1 MTVMAA
7 SVDTRSDLRD
17 YLPGNGGGI
26 TSRVIDSPISASQN
40 RLGQPTQR
48 KQERTIPMQDIVQ
61 RYIAS
66 WNETDPER
74 RRKLVDEL
82 WDDQASYIDPLAEAH
97 GRDAIDAVI
106 AAAQAQF
113 PGFAFTLNGPV
124 DAHHRQARFTW
135 ALGPA
140 DADPV
145 VTGFDVA
152 VVTENGR
159 LRTVLGFL
167 DQVPT

>member
-1 MTVMAA
+1 M
-7 SVDTRSDLRD
+7 
-17 YLPGNGGGI
+17 
-26 TSRVIDSPISASQN
+26 
-40 RLGQPTQR
+40 
-48 KQERTIPMQDIVQ
+48 QEIVQ

-113 PGFAFTLNGPV
+113 PGFVFTLNGPV
-124 DAHHRQARFTW
+124 DAHHQQARFTW
-135 ALGPA
+135 ALGPD

-145 VTGFDVA
+145 VIGFDVA
-152 VVTENGR
+152 VVAEDGR

-167 DQVPT
+167 DQVPA

>member
-1 MTVMAA
+1 M
-7 SVDTRSDLRD
+7 
-17 YLPGNGGGI
+17 
-26 TSRVIDSPISASQN
+26 
-40 RLGQPTQR
+40 
-48 KQERTIPMQDIVQ
+48 QEIVQ

-113 PGFAFTLNGPV
+113 PGFVFTLNGPV
-124 DAHHRQARFTW
+124 DAHHQQARFTW

-140 DADPV
+140 DAGPV
-145 VTGFDVA
+145 VIGFDVA

-167 DQVPT
+167 DQVPA